1 MNTIK
6 RTKVE
11 TSSSWSH
18 CKAVTDETVLTE
30 KETNMELTVSKVLES
45 IEEEVGTLYG
55 ELVYSNDISEEA
67 HAALERLD
75 RVVVSLRYL
84 IG

>member
-1 MNTIK
+1 
-6 RTKVE
+6 
-11 TSSSWSH
+11 
-18 CKAVTDETVLTE
+18 
-30 KETNMELTVSKVLES
+30 MELTVSKVLES